1 MATEKGNLFLR
12 NDTIF
17 GVCEGLG
24 EDLGFNPNFL
34 RVPLGVGIIFAP
46 LWVIGIYAALGVVVL
61 ASRLLFPDRRAAA
74 AEAEQAQPVVVAEAA
89 PAPANAEER
98 VLEAA

>member
-1 MATEKGNLFLR
+1 MATAKGNLFLR

-24 EDLGFNPNFL
+24 QDLGIHPNIFRIAL
-34 RVPLGVGIIFAP
+34 AVGITVAP
-46 LWVIGIYAALGVVVL
+46 AIMIGIYAGMAVIVL
-61 ASRLLFPDRRAAA
+61 ASRLLFPDRRAAVA
-74 AEAEQAQPVVVAEAA
+74 AEQAQPAAVAVAA
-89 PAPANAEER
+89 TPAPANAEER